1 MNKGDRVFP
10 EKVTLDRTP
19 SLPGRAGEKGR
30 KCERSGRPGPPGKI
44 DLDCDTGEGP
54 LSAPATIPSQSHKAL
69 SCSERRNL

>member
-19 SLPGRAGEKGR
+19 SLPAREGRRDGSVS
-30 KCERSGRPGPPGKI
+30 CGRPGPGKI

-54 LSAPATIPSQSHKAL
+54 HSAPATIPSQSHKAL
-69 SCSERRNL
+69 SSSETERRNL